1 MQIPF
6 LSTAAPAGLAVA
18 LSVFSMADDD
28 SPYVRVAQESAERDR
43 LSELLVAVAK
53 GERSALSEVYQRTHS
68 KLYGICLRLLESE
81 NDAQDTLQD
90 VYLTIWRKAG
100 SFDRSKASPITW
112 LSVMARNRSIDRLRQ
127 RRTRDSGIDEALDV
141 PSDEPSAFEIAA
153 AVQDRARLADCLETL
168 DERARMLIRSA
179 FLGGSTYSELAT
191 RESVPLGTMKSWIR
205 RGLKALRGCL
215 ET

>member
-1 MQIPF
+1 MQIPC

-28 SPYVRVAQESAERDR
+28 SPNVRIAHQSAERDR

>member
-28 SPYVRVAQESAERDR
+28 SPNVRIAHQSAERDH
-43 LSELLVAVAK
+43 LSELLVAVANA
-53 GERSALSEVYQRTHS
+53 ERSALSEVYQRTHS